1 MRTRVPG
8 RTRHDFFFK
17 RLLRSFFPDLLRLA
31 LPGMALDVDGAVF
44 LDKELFTQ
52 SGGRREADLLV
63 RVPLS
68 GGPESV
74 LVHVEIEA
82 RARKPIAGRL
92 RQYRRRI
99 EAEYDSDVVSIVVTL
114 RGGEPGIHIRP
125 LPGVTTGPGLGSQ
138 YVAFNLSGCDAAA
151 SLQRPEPLAWALA
164 ALMDPGKLG
173 RAELKAACLR
183 RIAEARLPEDSR
195 ILLVDCVATY
205 LELTPEEVSEYAT
218 LDSGGGNPAMRLAQM
233 SWGDKLR
240 AEGWREGKKEGR
252 REGMERG
259 AQKMLLRLLTQ
270 RFGRLPVGVRQRIEE
285 IDSVDRLIRLAERVL
300 TARSLEDLGLAP
312 RSDA

>member
-8 RTRHDFFFK
+8 RARHDSLFK
-17 RLLRSFFPDLLRLA
+17 RLLRAFFADLLRLA
-31 LPGMALDVDGAVF
+31 LPGMALDVHGAVF

-52 SGGRREADLLV
+52 SGRRREPDLLA
-63 RVPLS
+63 RIPLRS
-68 GGPESV
+68 GGSESL
-74 LVHVEIEA
+74 LVHVEIEV
-82 RARKPIAGRL
+82 RARKPIVGRL

-99 EAEYDSDVVSIVVTL
+99 EAAYDLDVVSIVVSL
-114 RGGEPGIHIRP
+114 RGGEPGVQVRP

-138 YVAFNLSGCDAAA
+138 YVAFNLSGCDAATY
-151 SLQRPEPLAWALA
+151 LQRPEPLAWALA
-164 ALMDPGKLG
+164 ALMNPGKLG
-173 RAELKAACLR
+173 RSGLKVACMR
-183 RIAEARLPEDSR
+183 RIAEARLSEDRR

-218 LDSGGGNPAMRLAQM
+218 SGIDGGKPAMRLTDM

-240 AEGWREGKKEGR
+240 AEGWREGR
-252 REGMERG
+252 REGLEQG
-259 AQKMLLRLLTQ
+259 AQKMLLRLLNR
-270 RFGRLPVGVRQRIEE
+270 RFGRLPVGVRRRIEE